1 MRSGALITLATVAG
15 LCLAGCAADQEGS
28 LAETSQDTVTT
39 NLTAY
44 NVGQNIVVSYSGMS
58 GATTDWIALAH
69 PGDPATMYL
78 KYKYT
83 GGGTSG
89 MVTFTNPGLPAGTYE
104 ARAFYNWNGTHSY
117 TVQQTSPSFTVGTAT
132 GLNTNQTTYTAGSNI
147 VVTYSGLAGTHSDWI
162 ALAHTTDPANVYEAW
177 AYTPG
182 GTSGSVTFTSP
193 KLGAG
198 TYVARAFN
206 DWNGTHAYTVAKTS
220 PTFTITGGATLTPSS
235 LTYNAGDNVVI
246 NFANFANSG
255 SDWISINVPG
265 SAATTYVAFQFVN
278 GASGSS
284 TFAGLPSGT
293 YEARYHTNWNG
304 THSYGSLATSKQF
317 KINAKAAVT
326 TDFASY
332 GANEGIVMTYS
343 SMPGNAT
350 DYVAVSLAGSPA
362 TSTIQ
367 RFNTNGQINGTQAF
381 APLPPGNYEA
391 RAYVNNTSTIIAM
404 QPFTVTATTLSTDAS
419 TYTTADPV
427 TVTYGGLPG
436 NAQDW
441 IAVATA
447 GSAGTSYVQ
456 FFYTAGA
463 TSGTHQFTGLAAGTY
478 EIRAYYNNSH
488 TVSARSATFTVN

>member
-1 MRSGALITLATVAG
+1 MQRVLVSALIALASFGIGA
-15 LCLAGCAADQEGS
+15 CADDSAPDIS
-28 LAETSQDTVTT
+28 ETSQDAVTT

-44 NVGQNIVVSYSGMS
+44 NVGQNIVVTFDGMS
-58 GATTDWIALAH
+58 GAATDWIAIAH
-69 PGDPATMYL
+69 PGDPGTTYL

-83 GGGTSG
+83 NGGTTGS
-89 MVTFTNPGLPAGTYE
+89 VTFTNPGLPAGTYE
-104 ARAFYNWNGTHSY
+104 ARAYYNWNGTHSY
-117 TVQQTSPSFTVGTAT
+117 TVQQTSASFTIGAAT
-132 GLNTNQTTYTAGSNI
+132 GLNTNQTTYTAGQNI
-147 VVTYSGLAGTHSDWI
+147 TVTYSGLAGTHSDWI
-162 ALAHTTDPANVYEAW
+162 ALAHTTDPTNVYEAW

-182 GTSGSVTFTSP
+182 GTSGSVTFTAP

-206 DWNGTHAYTVAKTS
+206 DWNGTHSYTVAKTS

-235 LTYNAGDNVVI
+235 LTYNAGDTVTV

-265 SAATTYVAFQFVN
+265 SATTTYTAFQFVT
-278 GASGSS
+278 GASGSAMF
-284 TFAGLPSGT
+284 TGLPSGT

-304 THSYGSLATSKQF
+304 THSYGVLAVSRQF
-317 KINAKAAVT
+317 KINAKAGVA

-332 GANEGIVMTYS
+332 GANEGIVLSYS
-343 SMPGNAT
+343 SMPGNAQ
-350 DYVAVSLAGSPA
+350 DYVAVSAAGSPA

-367 RFNTNGQINGTQAF
+367 RFSTNGQISGTQAF
-381 APLPPGNYEA
+381 AALPAGNYEA
-391 RAYVNNTSTIIAM
+391 RAYVNNTSTIIAV
-404 QPFTVTATTLSTDAS
+404 QPFTVTATTLSTDAT

-427 TVTYGGLPG
+427 NVSFDGMPG
-436 NAQDW
+436 NAQDY
-441 IAVATA
+441 IAVSAV
-447 GSAGTSYVQ
+447 GSSVMSYVT

-463 TSGTHQFTGLAAGTY
+463 TTGTHQFTGLPAGTY